1 MTTKD
6 VEILTVTVKMK
17 DGTVAVSAVKPEFYN
32 TIVGLCEFVRVDKER
47 ISEVTIKDIAKKKQS
62 C

>member
-17 DGTVAVSAVKPEFYN
+17 DGTVAVAAVKPQFYN
-32 TIVGLCEFVRVDKER
+32 IIVGLCEFVRVDKER
-47 ISEVTIKDIAKKKQS
+47 ISEVTIKDVAKNK
-62 C
+62 

>member
-17 DGTVAVSAVKPEFYN
+17 DGTVAVAAVKPQFYN
-32 TIVGLCEFVRVDKER
+32 IIVGLCEFVRVDKER
-47 ISEVTIKDIAKKKQS
+47 ISEVTIKDVAKK
-62 C
+62 